1 MHAPRDTTKPF
12 YVAVPRGGQ
21 GVTLD
26 SFKATLNNNK
36 SDYWILGKPQPYTKP
51 PESQLFE
58 RAHCVAIVS
67 TTSHLERAN
76 ARFAQRRAAEINQGG
91 EQNPKKKEQ
100 KQGGPQA
107 IVALERQLEEAEEAS
122 RSLALSLEEEQARAN
137 KLQKECEKLEAAHK
151 EATSMLELTKSQL
164 NNTCEALNPSGE
176 IGECHEIVSKI
187 AASSSEVERQ
197 KFLTLYQAVS
207 KADKLQSEK
216 KMLESEK
223 KMLETE
229 KKLIESEN
237 RTLNCMRK
245 TSILIACGRMTRKYV
260 PTVCRMSPA
269 LLTISQHHAL
279 ISKPLG
285 FQLNSAAWLRIAH
298 HFSGGTVFIPAG
310 ALLDTEQKLVCQLAK
325 YLKLDTEIIPETP

>member
-1 MHAPRDTTKPF
+1 M
-12 YVAVPRGGQ
+12 
-21 GVTLD
+21 
-26 SFKATLNNNK
+26 
-36 SDYWILGKPQPYTKP
+36 QP
-51 PESQLFE
+51 S
-58 RAHCVAIVS
+58 RRVAIAS

-76 ARFAQRRAAEINQGG
+76 AGFAQRRAAEINQGG

-107 IVALERQLEEAEEAS
+107 IVALERQLEEAEKAS

-151 EATSMLELTKSQL
+151 AATSMLELTKSQL
-164 NNTCEALNPSGE
+164 NTCEALNPSGE

-187 AASSSEVERQ
+187 AASGSEVERQ

-216 KMLESEK
+216 KMLE
-223 KMLETE
+223 TE

-237 RTLNCMRK
+237 RTLKYALGKVYCRCLLEMFCNDFIKLHEENKHPDCLWPHDEEIRPNGLPYV
-245 TSILIACGRMTRKYV
+245 TTADHIAAPCFNLQTIGFSTEFSGLADLWKKLSRMV
-260 PTVCRMSPA
+260 
-269 LLTISQHHAL
+269 
-279 ISKPLG
+279 
-285 FQLNSAAWLRIAH
+285 H